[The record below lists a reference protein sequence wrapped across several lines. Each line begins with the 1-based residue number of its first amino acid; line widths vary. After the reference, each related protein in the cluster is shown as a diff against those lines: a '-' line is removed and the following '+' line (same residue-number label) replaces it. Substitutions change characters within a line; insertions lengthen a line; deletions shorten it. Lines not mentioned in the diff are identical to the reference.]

1 MKITCINPNHAD
13 STPSMEIYSE
23 GLYCFSCGFYRPHNG
38 SLDGVKLPKVAPV
51 EPEDLEPALRRI
63 GGLKSDVIRGLLLP
77 ADERGYYIVWPGG
90 TFYKYR
96 LFKGEPRFLAP
107 RGHKQPLL
115 HLRNDNKD
123 AALVII
129 EGELN
134 ALCIDQLNDLYGAGA
149 QVLSPGSA
157 SSFISSEAQILE
169 IAKTYSRVLIWTD
182 LDPAGI
188 KALWHIYPKLVRLGI
203 EVLEHT
209 STEDANDIL
218 VKRGPGGLR
227 QYIMNVLGG
236 TNG

>member
-1 MKITCINPNHAD
+1 MKITCLNPAHKD
-13 STPSMEIYSE
+13 STPSMHVYES
-23 GLYCFSCGFYRPHNG
+23 GGYCFSCGYYAPHG
-38 SLDGVKLPKVAPV
+38 PTGDAKLPKVAPV
-51 EPEDLEPALRRI
+51 EPEDLKPALRRI
-63 GGLKSDVIRGLLLP
+63 GGLKRSVIRGLELP

-107 RGHKQPLL
+107 KGHKQPLL
-115 HLRNDNKD
+115 KVMHATNWTESLI
-123 AALVII
+123 LI

-134 ALCIDQLNDLYGAGA
+134 AVSIRGGPGEGPDII
-149 QVLSPGSA
+149 SPGSA
-157 SSFISSEAQILE
+157 GNFLSQSDE
-169 IAKTYSRVLIWTD
+169 IVELASKYRRVLIWTD
-182 LDPAGI
+182 HDPAGI
-188 KALWHIYPKLVRLGI
+188 KALWHIYPKLVKLGI

-236 TNG
+236 NNEK